1 MTKLG
6 LVLGG
11 GGVVGISWEIGVL
24 DALGAEG
31 VLDPRTAATIIG
43 TSAGSV
49 VGARVAA
56 GHTVD
61 ALVAEQLA
69 PPARSGQG
77 AAQAPDMT
85 AVMQIFGKLMTAGEM
100 TTELAREVGAA
111 AVAAPT
117 GSEDAWVASFDQLL
131 QLGGD
136 GAWPDADYRA
146 VALSCTTGQ
155 RKAWTKADGVPI
167 ARAVASSCAVPGLFP
182 TVEIQGD
189 RYTDGGAWSAS
200 NADLLAGE
208 GHDAVLFIGPIGG
221 FLAGTPQVQR
231 ELDALPT
238 ERTAAILPGPAFD
251 ELRTKL
257 MDPAFRQQGLDA
269 GRRDGQAA
277 AESVRDLLK
286 G

>member
-24 DALGAEG
+24 DALAAEG
-31 VLDPRTAATIIG
+31 VLDPATAATIIG

-49 VGARVAA
+49 VGTRIAT
-56 GHTVD
+56 GQ
-61 ALVAEQLA
+61 ALDVLVKEQTS

-77 AAQAPDMT
+77 AAAAPDMSN
-85 AVMQIFGKLMTAGEM
+85 VMAIFGKLMTATEM
-100 TTELAREVGAA
+100 TAELAKEVGAA

-117 GSEDAWVASFDQLL
+117 GSEDAWVGSFEQLL
-131 QLGGD
+131 QAD
-136 GAWPDADYRA
+136 DWPADRDLRV
-146 VALSCTTGQ
+146 VALSCTTGE
-155 RKAWTKADGVPI
+155 RRAWTRDSGAPL

-182 TVEIQGD
+182 TVEIDGD

-200 NADLLAGE
+200 NADLLHAD
-208 GHDAVLFIGPIGG
+208 GHDAVLFVGPISG

-238 ERTAAILPGPAFD
+238 GRTHAIVPGPGFD
-251 ELRTKL
+251 DLRTKL
-257 MDPAFRQQGLDA
+257 MDPAFREQGLAA
-269 GRRDGQAA
+269 GRADGTAA
-277 AESVRDLLK
+277 AASVRSLLA

>member
-24 DALGAEG
+24 DALTAEG
-31 VLDPRTAATIIG
+31 VLDPAAAATIIG

-49 VGARVAA
+49 VGARIA
-56 GHTVD
+56 GGQAVD
-61 ALVAEQLA
+61 ALVKEQTE

-77 AAQAPDMT
+77 AAAAPDMS
-85 AVMQIFGKLMTAGEM
+85 AVMQIFGRLMTATDM
-100 TTELAREVGAA
+100 TTELAKEVGAA
-111 AVAAPT
+111 AMAAPT
-117 GSEDAWVASFDQLL
+117 GSEDAWVGSFEALL
-131 QLGGD
+131 QTGD
-136 GAWPDADYRA
+136 AWPDRDYRA
-146 VALSCTTGQ
+146 VALSCTTGE
-155 RKAWTKADGVPI
+155 RKAWTRADGVPL

-182 TVEIQGD
+182 TVEIGGD

-231 ELDALPT
+231 ELEALPT
-238 ERTAAILPGPAFD
+238 DRTLAILPGAHFD

-257 MDPAFRQQGLDA
+257 MDPAFREQGLEA
-269 GRRDGQAA
+269 GRRDGAA
-277 AESVRDLLK
+277 AVAGVRDLL
-286 G
+286 GG